1 MDKRSSNPGAD
12 FSTLTLNAQNFTTF
26 YRALMHLRFP
36 IPVSQVLELRY
47 LINHAAD
54 RFKEPPLTADHRQ
67 FREALVR
74 AIDSFGI
81 DNKHN
86 RRRLL
91 KLLALLRELHVT
103 HSLASR
109 DAERSL
115 RERLARNRAT
125 RDRALRFGAVW
136 LTGTFAAVYA
146 WLLMPEPGWPIK
158 VGAAASA
165 YLALHC
171 IRLLPRLDTHHEEL
185 RKELNDLLRVRVS
198 AINWKTLIHKLALV
212 LGYKQVRGIEVF
224 RPDGEP
230 RDDARRRPRH

>member
-1 MDKRSSNPGAD
+1 MDARTRNPGVD
-12 FSTLTLNAQNFTTF
+12 FSTLTLSAQTFAAF
-26 YRALMHLRFP
+26 YRALMQLRFP

-47 LINHAAD
+47 LINHAVD
-54 RFKEPPLTADHRQ
+54 RFREPPLTADHRQ

-125 RDRALRFGAVW
+125 RDCTLRFGAGW
-136 LTGTFAAVYA
+136 LTGTFVAVYA
-146 WLLMPEPGWPIK
+146 WLLVPESDPLVKI
-158 VGAAASA
+158 GAIASA
-165 YLALHC
+165 ILALRC
-171 IRLLPRLDTHHEEL
+171 FRLLPRLDAQHEVL
-185 RKELNDLLRVRVS
+185 RHELNDLLRARVS
-198 AINWKTLIHKLALV
+198 ALNWKTLIHKLTLV
-212 LGYKQVRGIEVF
+212 LGYKQVRGVEVF

-230 RDDARRRPRH
+230 QDDTRRHLRH